1 MPHKTGKPMKRS
13 HALECIVALTTG
25 ICALLISAGA
35 ALGQPCEQWAAKIV
49 SVQGAVQ
56 ARKAGETVW
65 IQVRINQSF
74 CPGDIIRVLK
84 NSRAAISLSNDTLI
98 RVDQNTTISIT
109 GFEKEKTF
117 FLDLIRG
124 AAHFFS
130 RFPKKL
136 TVATPFVNAAV
147 EGTEFYVRVEA
158 DQTTLSIFEGRVAL
172 VNAAG
177 SLAAAAGQSAVAMR
191 GKAPVLHAVVKPR
204 DAVQWAL
211 YYPPIIDWR
220 PIDFAG
226 GKGAGWQETVRKSI
240 AYYWQGD
247 LLGAFSALEKAPEE
261 IRDARFYLYR
271 AALFL
276 TVGQVTAA
284 QTDITAALRLDP
296 SNSYAVALQSIIAVV
311 QNEKD
316 RALELANRAVEIAP
330 RSSTALVALSYAR
343 QAQFDIQGAL
353 ASLKRAVE
361 LSPENALAWSRLAE
375 LYLSVG
381 ELTKAGR
388 TAKKAVTLNPDL
400 ARTQTV
406 LGFTFIDRVKIK
418 AAKEAFNTAIELDS
432 AAPLPRLGLGL
443 AKIRG
448 GELKE
453 GRAEIEIA
461 ASLDPNNSLIRS
473 YLGKAYY
480 EEKRD
485 KPAGAQY
492 AIAKELDPFD
502 PTPWFYDAIR
512 KQTINRPVE
521 ALQDMR
527 KSIDLNDNRAV
538 YRSRLLLDEDLA
550 ARSAG
555 LGRIY
560 NDLGFQQLGLI
571 EGWKSVNSTPA
582 NFSAHRLLADLYAAV
597 PRLEIARVSELLQSQ
612 LLQPINITP
621 VQPLLAESDL
631 LLLEST
637 GPSDP
642 SFNEF
647 NPLFLRNQ
655 FAMQASAITGGNATV
670 GDELI
675 HSAVWDQ
682 LSYSLGQFYYHSNG
696 FRENNDQEQNILDAF
711 TQVSITPKTSIQGEV
726 RRRTIDNGQLDLL
739 FDPEISPDFRRR
751 QEADIY
757 RFGFHHAFSPKSD
770 VIGSVI
776 YQDINIKQHQVS
788 GDPLVD
794 TDFKENRD
802 GYIAEMQHL
811 IKWNRFN
818 LTSGA
823 GHIEQDFKQK
833 ITFDILPTT
842 LPPPFPGLP
851 PIVLDPDPD
860 TTEGDGHIRR
870 TNIYA
875 YSQTEIFDSLIFTS
889 GLSADFLKIAKQV
902 DSNQVNPKL
911 GVIWRLLPGTTFRG
925 AVFRER
931 GLRLNFNQSIE
942 PTQVAGFNQFFD
954 DINGTDFWRYAA
966 AIDQTITSY
975 LFGGIEYSIRDLN
988 VPRLSDP
995 DSSADYFNWREKFGR
1010 AYLYWAV
1017 DPWIALSAEYQYER
1031 LDREDEPLRL
1041 GIVDATTH
1049 RVPLG
1054 FNFFHPS
1061 GLSVLL
1067 SGTYINQSGDFQK
1080 RDSDEEFSG
1089 SDDFWLI
1096 DTSINYRLPARYGMV
1111 SVGAKNLLDTN
1122 FRFQDIDPENPRF
1135 IPERFVYARFT
1146 LSF

>member
-1 MPHKTGKPMKRS
+1 MPQKTGKIMKRS
-13 HALECIVALTTG
+13 QALVYIVAFGAGMHALFM
-25 ICALLISAGA
+25 SAGL
-35 ALGQPCEQWAAKIV
+35 ALSQPCEQWAAKVV

-56 ARKAGETVW
+56 ARQAGEISWT
-65 IQVRINQSF
+65 QVRLNQTF

-84 NSRAAISLSNDTLI
+84 NSRAAISLANDTLI
-98 RVDQNTTISIT
+98 RVDQNTTISVT
-109 GFEKEKTF
+109 GIEKENTF

-130 RFPKKL
+130 RFRRKFR
-136 TVATPFVNAAV
+136 VSTPFVNAAV
-147 EGTEFYVRVEA
+147 EGTEFYVRVED
-158 DQTTLSIFEGRVAL
+158 DQTFLSIFEGRVAIA
-172 VNAAG
+172 NAYG
-177 SLAAAAGQSAVAMR
+177 GLAVSAGQAAIALA
-191 GKAPVLHAVVKPR
+191 GKAPVLHAVINPR

-226 GKGAGWQETVRKSI
+226 GQETEWQEMVRKSI
-240 AYYWQGD
+240 EYYWQGD
-247 LLGAFSALEKAPEE
+247 LVGAFSVLEKAPED
-261 IRDARFYLYR
+261 IRDPRFYLYR

-276 TVGQVTAA
+276 TVGRVGTAQKDVT
-284 QTDITAALRLDP
+284 TALHLDP
-296 SNSYAVALQSIIAVV
+296 SNSYAVALQSIISVV

-316 RALELANRAVEIAP
+316 RALELANRSVRLDP
-330 RSSTALVALSYAR
+330 QSSTALVALSYAR

-353 ASLKRAVE
+353 DSLRKAVE
-361 LSPENALAWSRLAE
+361 LGPENALAWSRLAE

-388 TAKKAVTLNPDL
+388 AANKAVTLNPGL

-406 LGFTFIDRVKIK
+406 LGFTLIDRVKIK
-418 AAKEAFNTAIELDS
+418 AAKETFNKAIELDS
-432 AAPLPRLGLGL
+432 AAPLPRLGFGL

-448 GELKE
+448 GDLEE

-461 ASLDPNNSLIRS
+461 ACLDPNNSLIRS

-492 AIAKELDPFD
+492 AIAKELDPLD

-521 ALQDMR
+521 ALQDMQ
-527 KSIDLNDNRAV
+527 KSIELNDNRAV

-582 NFSAHRLLADLYAAV
+582 SYSAHRLLADLYAAV

-631 LLLEST
+631 RILESA

-647 NPLFLRNQ
+647 NPLFLRNR
-655 FAMQASAITGGNATV
+655 FAMQASAVTGGNDTV
-670 GDELI
+670 GDELV
-675 HSAVWDQ
+675 HSAVWNQ
-682 LSYSLGQFYYHSNG
+682 LSYSLGQFYYHTNG

-711 TQVSITPKTSIQGEV
+711 TQVSITPNTSIQGEV

-739 FDPEISPDFRRR
+739 FDPEISPDFRRK

-757 RFGFHHAFSPKSD
+757 RFGFHHAFSPESD

-776 YQDINIKQHQVS
+776 YQDVGIKQHQVS

-811 IKWNRFN
+811 IKWSRFN
-818 LTSGA
+818 LASGA

-842 LPPPFPGLP
+842 LPPPLPDLP

-860 TTEGDGHIRR
+860 TIKGDGDIRR

-875 YSQTEIFDSLIFTS
+875 YSQTEIFNSLIFTA

-902 DSNQVNPKL
+902 DSNQINPKL
-911 GVIWRLLPGTTFRG
+911 GLIWNLLPGTTFRG

-966 AIDQTITSY
+966 AIDQTFSSY
-975 LFGGIEYSIRDLN
+975 LFGGIEYSVRDLD

-1010 AYLYWAV
+1010 AYLYWTV

-1041 GIVDATTH
+1041 GIVDVTTQ

-1067 SGTYINQSGDFQK
+1067 SGTYINQSGNFQK

-1089 SDDFWLI
+1089 DDDFWLL
-1096 DTSINYRLPARYGMV
+1096 DTSINYRLPARHGMV
-1111 SVGAKNLLDTN
+1111 SVGAKNLLNTN
-1122 FRFQDIDPENPRF
+1122 FRFQDADPENPRF
-1135 IPERFVYARFT
+1135 IPERFVFARFT